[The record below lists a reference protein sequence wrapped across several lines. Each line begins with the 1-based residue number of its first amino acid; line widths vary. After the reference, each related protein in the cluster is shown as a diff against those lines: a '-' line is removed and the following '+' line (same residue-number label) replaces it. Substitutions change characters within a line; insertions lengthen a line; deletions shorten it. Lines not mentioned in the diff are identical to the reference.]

1 MAIQLPG
8 EGDPLYE
15 TWVMLLHGY
24 GYNFYRKDNQVRADD
39 QLVRQHACQFIGDA
53 AQKVQKL
60 EAEYRKRH
68 VPPVTR
74 EHPLPPADR
83 LAAQRELREAGQDI
97 GHLAAEINALGTPP
111 QDWTWRRHRNELET
125 LKRLVAHDAH
135 FVGAAKLLDEAAAAC
150 RADSQDQSATV
161 ARLREHLELLRRL
174 IDERRRLLLVPL
186 DSV

>member
-24 GYNFYRKDNQVRADD
+24 GYNFYRKDNQARADD

-53 AQKVQKL
+53 AVKVQKL
-60 EAEYRKRH
+60 EADYRKRH

-83 LAAQRELREAGQDI
+83 LATQRELRQLGQDI

-111 QDWTWRRHRNELET
+111 QDWTWRRHRNELDT
-125 LKRLVAHDAH
+125 LKRLVTHDAQ
-135 FVGAAKLLDEAAAAC
+135 FVGAARLLEEAAAKSSALE
-150 RADSQDQSATV
+150 SDQNGTV
-161 ARLREHLELLRRL
+161 QRLREHLELLRQL
-174 IDERRRLLLVPL
+174 IDERRQLLLVPL
-186 DSV
+186 NSV